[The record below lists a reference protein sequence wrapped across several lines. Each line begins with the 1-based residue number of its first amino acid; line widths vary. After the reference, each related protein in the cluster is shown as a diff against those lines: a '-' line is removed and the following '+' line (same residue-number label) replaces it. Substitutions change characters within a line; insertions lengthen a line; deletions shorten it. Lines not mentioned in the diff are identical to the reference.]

1 MTTLMPWILKALLV
15 LVKTRKGRE
24 ILFAVGLGAI
34 ELAQGERAQKL
45 YSKVQ
50 ATVNDPAVRQRVTQS
65 ARRVVRTIR
74 R

>member
-1 MTTLMPWILKALLV
+1 MPWLLKGLFVLL
-15 LVKTRKGRE
+15 KTKKGRE
-24 ILFAVGLGAI
+24 LLFAVGLGAF

-50 ATVNDPAVRQRVTQS
+50 TSVNDPAVRQKVTEG
-65 ARRVVRTIR
+65 ARKVARTIR